1 MAQVLDKNGIYTP
14 TQKEE
19 ILPWRQSAP
28 EVLSQP
34 MKFSEKSDVWAFGT
48 LLWLCSNYLKLFGGC

>member
-1 MAQVLDKNGIYTP
+1 MAQVLDENGVFIP
-14 TQKEE
+14 DQKEE
-19 ILPWRQSAP
+19 VLPWRQSAP

-48 LLWLCSNYLKLFGGC
+48 LLWVSLKTIFVFF

>member
-1 MAQVLDKNGIYTP
+1 MAQVLDENGVFIP
-14 TQKEE
+14 DQKEE
-19 ILPWRQSAP
+19 VLPWRQSAP

-48 LLWLCSNYLKLFGGC
+48 LLWVSL